1 MKRNKKYDVSNLIK
15 QRLVKVYVENNK
27 QIFEYTGEDNIVSVT
42 EKEYKLHFRG
52 HMDIT
57 KIENIEKLF
66 DIMDINLKD
75 ALVSYNNDYDPRV
88 GIVKAITA
96 FNKLQEVI
104 NKEIGII
111 AKLQEDVN
119 KEIDAL
125 VDNKIIDKNDF

>member
-1 MKRNKKYDVSNLIK
+1 
-15 QRLVKVYVENNK
+15 
-27 QIFEYTGEDNIVSVT
+27 
-42 EKEYKLHFRG
+42 
-52 HMDIT
+52 MDIT

-66 DIMDINLKD
+66 YIMDINLKD

-111 AKLQEDVN
+111 KKLQEDVN
-119 KEIDAL
+119 KEIDTL
-125 VDNKIIDKNDF
+125 VDNKIIDRDDF

>member
-1 MKRNKKYDVSNLIK
+1 
-15 QRLVKVYVENNK
+15 
-27 QIFEYTGEDNIVSVT
+27 
-42 EKEYKLHFRG
+42 
-52 HMDIT
+52 MDIT

-104 NKEIGII
+104 
-111 AKLQEDVN
+111 L
-119 KEIDAL
+119 
-125 VDNKIIDKNDF
+125 